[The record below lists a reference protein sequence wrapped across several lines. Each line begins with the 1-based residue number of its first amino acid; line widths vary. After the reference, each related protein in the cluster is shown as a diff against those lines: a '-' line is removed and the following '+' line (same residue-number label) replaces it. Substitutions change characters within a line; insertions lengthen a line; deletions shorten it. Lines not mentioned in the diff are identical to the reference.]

1 MLNQYFFS
9 WLYKLTNAWNAYA
22 KYLIIKLQ
30 ESRANNTYWPRSNS
44 EYQGCWNGTGYI
56 RFLDET
62 VNIEINLFIADGIGN
77 NWGTKFIL
85 PTEVF
90 AYSSTT
96 LYITTSEPDVRIY
109 SDGYF
114 NETVA
119 SSNTVAVS
127 LAPTH
132 INLNNEDVV

>member
-1 MLNQYFFS
+1 LHQA
-9 WLYKLTNAWNAYA
+9 LD
-22 KYLIIKLQ
+22 
-30 ESRANNTYWPRSNS
+30 
-44 EYQGCWNGTGYI
+44 I

-90 AYSSTT
+90 AYSPTT

-127 LAPTH
+127 LAPTY